1 MQNNIAAVNRLEE
14 DALVWR
20 LEERS
25 SEFSLFEFSELLE
38 ATDNFA
44 AENRL
49 GQGGFG
55 PVYKV
60 PRCTTNYTFR
70 INIEFF

>member
-60 PRCTTNYTFR
+60 
-70 INIEFF
+70 NIVSIDKGGP